1 MMFRFG
7 RRHFLAAA
15 SAAIAQKPFAAPEA
29 RAGAE
34 GAAQPVPAPFRYAIC
49 NETFEGWPLEKACA
63 LAAQCGYAGL
73 EIAPFTLAE
82 YVTKISAGQRSAI
95 RRTVEKAGLKVVGLH
110 WLLAKTA
117 GYHLTS
123 PELQVRRRT
132 AEYLGELARFCA
144 DLGGTVLVF
153 GSPQQR
159 DLPPGTPRDAGMAF
173 ATEVIRRALSVLEK
187 TRVTLAIEP
196 LAPSAT
202 NFITTAEEGME
213 LVRRVDAPWCRLH
226 LDCRA
231 MDSEATPIPELLR
244 RHRQYLVHFHANDPN
259 GQGPG
264 FGKLDFVPILQ
275 ALREIGY
282 RGWISVEVFDLKPG
296 IERTA
301 RDSIRYL
308 KSCQSRV

>member
-1 MMFRFG
+1 MFRCG

-15 SAAIAQKPFAAPEA
+15 SLALLQEPFGAPQCRAAAGTAAKTAP
-29 RAGAE
+29 G
-34 GAAQPVPAPFRYAIC
+34 PFRYAIC
-49 NETFEGWPLEKACA
+49 NETFEDWPLEKACA
-63 LAAQCGYAGL
+63 LAAQCGYTGL

-95 RRTVEKAGLKVVGLH
+95 RRTVEKAGLVVAGLH

-123 PELQVRRRT
+123 PELEVRRRT
-132 AEYLGELARFCA
+132 AQYLGELARFCA

-153 GSPQQR
+153 GSPKQR
-159 DLPPGTPRDAGMAF
+159 DLPPGVPRDVGMGF
-173 ATEVIRRALSVLEK
+173 ATEVIRRTLPVLEK

-202 NFITTAEEGME
+202 NFITTAEEAME
-213 LVRRVDAPWCRLH
+213 LVRRVNAPWCRIH

-231 MDSEATPIPELLR
+231 MASEATPIPELLR
-244 RHRQYLVHFHANDPN
+244 RHRQHLVHFHANDPN

-264 FGKLDFVPILQ
+264 FGKLDFVPILRT
-275 ALREIGY
+275 LGEIGY
-282 RGWISVEVFDLKPG
+282 QGWISVEVFDLSPG

-301 RDSIRYL
+301 RESIAYL
-308 KSCQSRV
+308 KRCQPQP